1 MNIDRR
7 AHVDR
12 IFILFEY
19 TRNWPKFRNVA
30 CVSARVTSPVS
41 IYARQGEYLVVRT
54 LNDTVLCVRGCR
66 KFRANSRE
74 RERERGDER
83 KRQEN
88 ESAASIEIREGKA
101 SHEKTTT
108 KRGKKMLRER
118 ETYLAVGAQ
127 LDWPFVKDAN
137 RPWGHSAGSC
147 SDTTGKQRR
156 KILFSKFLRIFFSLL
171 HRIAAKLDIFF
182 FFFSFLN
189 FLNLL

>member
-1 MNIDRR
+1 M
-7 AHVDR
+7 DR

-54 LNDTVLCVRGCR
+54 LNDTVLCVRVES
-66 KFRANSRE
+66 FE
-74 RERERGDER
+74 RIRERGRERGNER

-88 ESAASIEIREGKA
+88 KSAASIEIREGRA

-127 LDWPFVKDAN
+127 LD
-137 RPWGHSAGSC
+137 
-147 SDTTGKQRR
+147 
-156 KILFSKFLRIFFSLL
+156 
-171 HRIAAKLDIFF
+171 
-182 FFFSFLN
+182 
-189 FLNLL
+189 